1 VLAPVPVLGLE
12 LVPVLEPG
20 LELEL
25 APGLVLELA
34 PGLGQHSHRK
44 STRLPTQPPMESK
57 ESFSSFVSP
66 YFKISGNARFP
77 THLHI
82 VHLLV

>member
-1 VLAPVPVLGLE
+1 
-12 LVPVLEPG
+12 
-20 LELEL
+20 
-25 APGLVLELA
+25 VLELA
-34 PGLGQHSHRK
+34 PGLGLVLELALVLEPELELVLGLGPVQHSHRK

-57 ESFSSFVSP
+57 ESFSSLVSP
-66 YFKISGNARFP
+66 SFKISSNACFP

>member
-1 VLAPVPVLGLE
+1 VLG
-12 LVPVLEPG
+12 
-20 LELEL
+20 L

-34 PGLGQHSHRK
+34 SGLVLVLAPGLGLVLAPGQHSHRK

-57 ESFSSFVSP
+57 ESFSSLVSP
-66 YFKISGNARFP
+66 SFKISSNACFP